1 MIRSISTILGIA
13 ALAGLP
19 LLAQQE
25 PEAFAQPCCSS
36 DAVAN
41 LASTSEQAS
50 LASLPGTAA
59 PHLDEIKKL
68 VGDWYQVGDD
78 GKPSMQL
85 VSSYRI
91 TAAGSAVIETLF
103 PGEDHEMISMYFMDG
118 GNLRLT
124 HYCSLGN
131 APSFRAER
139 SKQGLVWRCQG
150 VHNLDSHDGAHM
162 HEGHTDWHD
171 ANHITGT
178 WLQTVDGEVTYT
190 AAFDL
195 VRVNK

>member
-1 MIRSISTILGIA
+1 MMRSISTVVGLA

-19 LLAQQE
+19 FLRQQE
-25 PEAFAQPCCSS
+25 PEATAKPCCSIE
-36 DAVAN
+36 
-41 LASTSEQAS
+41 ASAADTSASSRAS
-50 LASLPGTAA
+50 LASLPGQAA

-78 GKPSMQL
+78 GKPSEQL
-85 VSSYRI
+85 VSTYRV

-103 PGEDHEMISMYFMDG
+103 PGEEHEMISMYFMDG
-118 GNLRLT
+118 GDLRLT

-139 SKQGLVWRCQG
+139 GKNGLIWRCQG
-150 VHNLDSHDGAHM
+150 VHNLESHAGAHM
-162 HEGHTDWHD
+162 HEGHTDWHGPD
-171 ANHITGT
+171 RIAGT
-178 WLQTVDGEVTYT
+178 WLQTIDGEVTYT

-195 VRVNK
+195 VRVAK